1 MWLNPGNICS
11 LKHCTTHAAVDV
23 GDVVWAGTEEKGN
36 QVSGCDVAVYIAL
49 AGAGWQLE
57 LQTNL
62 HEV

>member
-1 MWLNPGNICS
+1 M
-11 LKHCTTHAAVDV
+11 DV